1 MFCIQLRM
9 AGDCE
14 DDVIFFKNDFTP
26 EIAKKAIIKYFSL
39 KTILPDSFP
48 NNLNDWFHDSIHL
61 EACDGSGINEYYFTI
76 NKIYWQDDAL
86 NTEFKEEYKWE

>member
-1 MFCIQLRM
+1 MFYIQLRM

-14 DDVIFFKNDFTP
+14 DDVLCFKNDFTP
-26 EIAKKAIIKYFSL
+26 EIAKKAIIEYFSL

-48 NNLNDWFHDSIHL
+48 NNINDWFVKGQTI

-76 NKIYWQDDAL
+76 NKICWQEVP
-86 NTEFKEEYKWE
+86 NPEFKEKYKWE